1 VKNQDFSEVL
11 IAFIKSLAIFKV
23 KWVFQGAPISYFQS
37 FMGSSSRPRGW
48 CFLMAQNVDLALS
61 L

>member
-23 KWVFQGAPISYFQS
+23 NWVFQGAPISYFQS
-37 FMGSSSRPRGW
+37 IIHGPEGGASSWLRI
-48 CFLMAQNVDLALS
+48 
-61 L
+61 